1 MVQASVWR
9 EVTAHWWRQ
18 LHWLLATSRHSC
30 HHSKSLWNSVFR
42 LQRNSW
48 SWREFMRSR
57 IQHRKVRPPYT
68 TLQTQLSL
76 PARCCCYVL
85 LARFLP
91 KNSVMTFQ
99 KALSLSAGKE
109 SVIYLF
115 IYLAIL
121 FNVDSNRKNIVY
133 NKK

>member
-1 MVQASVWR
+1 
-9 EVTAHWWRQ
+9 
-18 LHWLLATSRHSC
+18 
-30 HHSKSLWNSVFR
+30 
-42 LQRNSW
+42 
-48 SWREFMRSR
+48 
-57 IQHRKVRPPYT
+57 
-68 TLQTQLSL
+68 
-76 PARCCCYVL
+76 
-85 LARFLP
+85 
-91 KNSVMTFQ
+91 MTFQ